1 MSIGAV
7 LREQRTTLGLTVAHA
22 AGRGGVTRSYLS
34 MVETGQRAPN
44 PEALVRFTRAL
55 GIPTEAWLPAFLED
69 EWRCQRLVSL
79 GRALFEASDYPAA
92 LRALARALHAS
103 RSDYNGRYNSE
114 IYMLLGRV
122 RYAEGRYR
130 QALRWL
136 RRVSRAVSH
145 SQDVRLKA
153 ATDFNLAQCMA
164 KAGHEIEA
172 LEKYD
177 AAVDG
182 FRTLRLWA
190 LVGKVWLAKGNLLLE
205 QSMYMEAHEA
215 YRNSARF
222 LRGQPFQDDALLGVA
237 ITAIFV
243 KSPSASVPLF
253 RKIIDGEHTSVIV
266 RAKARDNLATAL
278 REVGLYEEAV
288 SEARSALETRDQLPP
303 RLVAALLAEEALSYA
318 LMGDLGSTLKT
329 VEEYKLVLGEK
340 DGQDVAAMRILA
352 RALRV
357 APPQERVDGVVG
369 DDHEHHVREALRILQ
384 STRNAETAQRR
395 KGGTSAEP
403 A

>member
-1 MSIGAV
+1 MSIDTV
-7 LREQRTTLGLTVAHA
+7 LREQRTQLGLTVAQA
-22 AGRGGVTRSYLS
+22 ASRGGVTRSYLS

-44 PEALVRFTRAL
+44 PEVLVRFTNTL
-55 GIPTEAWLPAFLED
+55 GIPAEAWLPAFLED

-79 GRALFEASDYPAA
+79 GRALFEASDYTAA
-92 LRALARALHAS
+92 RRALTRALHAS
-103 RSDYNGRYNSE
+103 RFDSNGRYNSE

-122 RYAEGRYR
+122 RYAEGRYG

-172 LEKYD
+172 LAKYD
-177 AAVDG
+177 AAVSG

-190 LVGKVWLAKGNLLLE
+190 LVGKVWLAKGNLLLD

-215 YRNSARF
+215 YRNAVRF
-222 LRGQPFQDDALLGVA
+222 LKGQPFQDDALLGVA
-237 ITAIFV
+237 ITMMFV
-243 KSPSASVPLF
+243 QGPSASVPLF

-266 RAKARDNLATAL
+266 RAKACDNLATAL
-278 REVGLYEEAV
+278 RELGLYQEAV
-288 SEARSALETRDQLPP
+288 SQARSALETRDQLPP

-318 LMGDLGSTLKT
+318 RMGDLGSVLKT
-329 VEEYKLVLGEK
+329 VEEYKMVLGEK
-340 DGQDVAAMRILA
+340 DGQDIAAMRILA
-352 RALRV
+352 RVLRV
-357 APPQERVDGVVG
+357 EPPQERVNGVVA
-369 DDHEHHVREALRILQ
+369 DDHEHHVREALQILQ
-384 STRNAETAQRR
+384 STRNAETAARR
-395 KGGTSAEP
+395 NGGTSVEP